1 MADIEVTILE
11 ELIQQ
16 LFTSDRGMELLVEE
30 VLNQVMEAE
39 MTEFLQADTYERT
52 DQRRG
57 YREGLRE
64 RDMS

>member
-1 MADIEVTILE
+1 MADIEVTIPG
-11 ELIQQ
+11 ELIQD